1 MTDQFDRNKEFNMI
15 RILTIFVL
23 NMLVSIPTYAKA
35 IEMSNVKFKVD
46 TEALYKGDV
55 HFALD
60 IQTPEKF
67 HHNYPDLYDLDS
79 LAFMQEPNVQMVIS
93 KTTYIVN
100 KPAGFFDHLNT
111 SDERYV
117 KHLLKGQ
124 EVKKIENHHFKVSVD
139 GEFSHKYKIKTF
151 FDSDDISTLPNSK
164 VIRAV
169 TQAKRLDVIAQ
180 SSASTTYRELTQFTK
195 YFVGGVQ
202 VNSYIPLKE
211 NKTLVINYSLMAVKK
226 YYALKNVLKRSI
238 IIEAEAQKS
247 LINSYK

>member
-1 MTDQFDRNKEFNMI
+1 MI
-15 RILTIFVL
+15 KLLTILVL
-23 NMLVSIPTYAKA
+23 NLLVSIPTYAKA
-35 IEMSNVKFKVD
+35 IEMGDVKFKVD

-60 IQTPEKF
+60 LQTPDKF
-67 HHNYPDLYDLDS
+67 HNNYPDLYDLDS

-111 SDERYV
+111 SDERFV

-124 EVKKIENHHFKVSVD
+124 EVRKIADHHFKVKVSGD
-139 GEFSHKYKIKTF
+139 FSHEYKIKTF

-180 SSASTTYRELTQFTK
+180 SAASTTYRELTQFSK
-195 YFVGGVQ
+195 YFVGGIQ
-202 VNSYIPLKE
+202 VNTYIPLKE

-226 YYALKNVLKRSI
+226 YYALSKVLKRSLM
-238 IIEAEAQKS
+238 IEAEAQKN